1 MNRKLKCVLVD
12 DSPYIIDAMKVLC
25 RNFTTFELTETFTSP
40 KEFLEAELKLDY
52 DLCMLDICMPGI
64 DGFAVAKRIYKPV
77 IFITVAEE
85 KLKEA
90 LALSPIDI
98 LTKPFTAERLNSAI
112 EKAHKI
118 IKNNGAANSCTLFNI
133 AESSDKMKIFLA
145 DILFVKTDDIAP
157 RNKVI
162 YMKHGEKYTIMDCKF
177 ETLLE
182 MAPTLIQVNRKSLVS
197 IDAVMHVRHDLI
209 ILKNV
214 TDNKG
219 AVQVILS
226 DTCRKKFMERMPPA

>member
-1 MNRKLKCVLVD
+1 MNKKLKCVLVD

-40 KEFLEAELKLDY
+40 KAFLEAELKLDY
-52 DLCMLDICMPGI
+52 DLCMLDICMPEI

-118 IKNNGAANSCTLFNI
+118 IKNSGAANNYALFNI

-145 DILFVKTDDIAP
+145 DVLFVKTDDISP
-157 RNKVI
+157 RNKII
-162 YMKHGEKYTIMDCKF
+162 YLKNSEKYTIMDCKF

-182 MAPTLIQVNRKSLVS
+182 MAPALVQVNRQSLVS
-197 IDAVMHVRHDLI
+197 IDAVKHVRHDLI
-209 ILKNV
+209 ILNNV
-214 TDNKG
+214 IDNK
-219 AVQVILS
+219 VSMEVTLS